1 MSYRHFVHCIIDG
14 LVLPWGGE
22 GGGGYLTFE
31 RELGDFDLNIL

>member
-22 GGGGYLTFE
+22 GGGYLTFE

>member
-22 GGGGYLTFE
+22 GGYLTFE
-31 RELGDFDLNIL
+31 GELGGFDLNIL